1 MQQTLTYSSSSSTP
15 SPSPD
20 VIPMPAPGAGA
31 GEAPPNPKLT
41 PNLIPTPQP
50 SPRAR
55 PRSTGS
61 GRRLQPPAAVIP
73 VDYSYRTHSLLSGHH
88 SMAPSTFAS
97 SLQSFGPR
105 QTESE
110 ADVQPYS
117 SLFGDPVP
125 PPLPSSSSHLH
136 SDDYFGSAAFETLRM
151 GSVEVPSSEED
162 ALVAAMALNALIP
175 GSRERIFPSVPYTR
189 GSLLPHLQP
198 PDIQILPNSS
208 GGSSTEQLGSPNYLL
223 LAPDDI
229 LNKPDMYDLEN
240 DIEEEAEEYTVVGQR
255 LSFQDGEESAR
266 SPSRQETTA
275 KMSISSIN
283 TEDHRG
289 LLSDSYSSRDWFR
302 PAPQHFPEFTR
313 IPRLRPS
320 SKMIMSMKQDEGPLS
335 PLATMIQD
343 MNSSSSGGE
352 ERVAA
357 APSSA
362 KAKVSV
368 PKDVVLSPLQY
379 LEEQMG
385 REMGQCHRQL
395 LGDYGLPPAPPAAP
409 PPHCHRTQDQGD
421 DHSLKRSMSP
431 IIIRD
436 SIPMGGDYRV
446 DQPRTHKKTAFTIL
460 SSGQPATATATQRPA
475 AATRRHASIQSTT
488 STTTTS
494 SPAAAALVRP
504 QASPRRRSIFPASP
518 DPRLPELGYHHHSH
532 HQQQTTDD
540 SPRPSVQFN
549 MSGRLSRSKLAT
561 PQKGILQQRDSLT
574 SSMDTFTPRN
584 QSRRGSTTSLG
595 QKIKSLEAL
604 PQIMDPYRSSSIPRL
619 HYGSHMELGGPEP
632 AVFPPGALPRP
643 LKPNLNPTR
652 RQRGLL
658 RIINKE
664 EPLGSRLRLPPT
676 PRSNWVS
683 LDDLSR
689 PSFETAGSSLA
700 PTKSQAF
707 QGRRRSSSTS
717 PERRSSTQTAS
728 DRRSSNLSSV
738 TATTSDFSF
747 RRPTLATLPAA
758 QTLSRMRRKSVQA
771 PSPNRIPN
779 RIPSFSPRRQ
789 SIYQKA
795 HGKVAKPSTL
805 SPIIGTP
812 NKDSSSAQSPTH
824 RSSLMGGTLDSQSEV
839 STTRRDSLSRIPV
852 RKSPESRSNSPLK
865 DLGMAAS
872 GRSSRA
878 SVGRSPSRGLS
889 SRSPSRSMNPS
900 RTPSR
905 ESGRL
910 GLDSR
915 SASRGPTSR
924 PSSRLDQASSSRLEL
939 SHSRQ
944 EMSNSRGNSRANSRL
959 SINSSSL
966 RSSSISPATAMARNR
981 SLRATTPGRRKSIS
995 LSPTGRM
1002 DRRKSISPAA
1012 LSHSRRSSS
1021 RTGKADAPPEIL
1033 SRRNS
1038 RSRIPTRS
1046 LSQVKAA
1053 SKSPPSSSKK
1063 RSKSPEKTKSQ
1074 ATTPRTGRAAMASAT
1089 KGSPKAKPKIPASAK
1104 SKSPKESTAKTPA
1117 KSDGKK
1123 VVAGVKPPTNGKKPS
1138 NKGIPTK
1145 ETKTE
1150 KGKEKEKDKEKGKP
1164 AAAKANGKEPIAAAR
1179 TKAQVNK
1186 AKPGGGHAS
1195 QESKKPAA
1203 SKAHGIHLE
1212 KGAGNGSHASA
1223 DIPPLAAQ
1231 VGNAVLQAVEAVP
1244 AVTSEV
1250 NVPSTPGGKGSGG
1263 ANMSKLVRMSS
1274 RLSLL
1279 SNNKN
1284 RSDSPQSRKV
1294 ATLPEHANEAEEI
1307 GVHSSLPMSN
1317 DAAAILEKSQ
1327 KTLETI
1333 QKTVTEATDE
1343 IHKTISENLTDLKSL
1358 ENDRLNADPSPT
1370 PSSATMVARPGE
1382 SASRTGTADG
1392 SIAPQSSGEQPKS
1405 PFPPT
1410 QPIEAS
1416 VSVLHPNE
1424 SSAERIASVPEVECE
1439 SSDIPAPLDA
1449 SESELGEGHDVM
1461 PTPESGADFKVDAK
1475 RRSPDG
1481 QGGSAAGSGGM
1492 VKSSS
1497 QEFLEEKDNNNV
1509 KKRGGL
1515 CGCCST
1521 LFMPCRRS
1529 RCSRCCLRNRDRNQ
1543 SAENQPVLWS
1553 GNSSAT
1559 TATNVQVIDETKPK
1573 GKKKRVTEWLK
1584 SCCCCCRSCRSKKP
1598 VGSVEEEPDPV
1609 QTEAKAKKQKQETNM
1624 SSSHTMG
1631 PKPRSKCGLCL
1642 SKVFCCRS
1650 VNKVDPTTGDETEL
1664 NRCCF
1669 CIPCRRGG
1677 SRPNKK
1683 GSTVSW
1689 RDQDPEMGIKPTESS
1704 VVEGA
1709 SEAAMSA
1716 ATNAMDNQAK
1726 EGCCKRFWLM
1736 LLCCRKKKRRES
1748 NARRQSIKAPPPSEL
1763 LIQISYT
1770 QDTRKKLHNDLVEY
1784 TSKMKGAIPV
1794 LPLYLAWFCA
1804 FCNVVFPGLGG
1815 FLITFK
1821 IIISIM
1827 SISHAGT
1834 LLSGLFCLCVGI
1846 PRFSQ
1851 FDSARARIGSFI
1863 INIIVAVSQFFCV
1876 LFCFVGWGWSIWWGT
1891 IMLRCAKKLSKIK
1904 KVERLELE
1912 EEQRQAKLAEE
1923 AKNGDAEAAKT

>member
-1 MQQTLTYSSSSSTP
+1 MQQTLSYSSSSSTP

-20 VIPMPAPGAGA
+20 ALPMPTPGA
-31 GEAPPNPKLT
+31 GEAPPPPNSNPKPT

-61 GRRLQPPAAVIP
+61 GRLQPAVIP
-73 VDYSYRTHSLLSGHH
+73 VDYSYRTRSLLSGH

-97 SLQSFGPR
+97 SLQSFGARHP
-105 QTESE
+105 ESE
-110 ADVQPYS
+110 ADGQAYS

-125 PPLPSSSSHLH
+125 PPSSHLH

-175 GSRERIFPSVPYTR
+175 GARERIFPNVPYTRTTPR

-208 GGSSTEQLGSPNYLL
+208 GGSSSEQLCSPNYLL

-240 DIEEEAEEYTVVGQR
+240 DIEEEYTVVGQR
-255 LSFQDGEESAR
+255 LSFQDERDGEESAR

-275 KMSISSIN
+275 KMSVSSIN

-289 LLSDSYSSRDWFR
+289 LLNDSYSSRDWFR

-357 APSSA
+357 PASA
-362 KAKVSV
+362 KEKVSV
-368 PKDVVLSPLQY
+368 PKDVVLSPMQY

-385 REMGQCHRQL
+385 REMGQCHRQH
-395 LGDYGLPPAPPAAP
+395 LGDYGLPPPPAAP
-409 PPHCHRTQDQGD
+409 PPHCQRTAQDQGD
-421 DHSLKRSMSP
+421 EHSLKRSMSP

-460 SSGQPATATATQRPA
+460 SSGQPAATATQRPA
-475 AATRRHASIQSTT
+475 AATRRHASIQST

-494 SPAAAALVRP
+494 SPARP
-504 QASPRRRSIFPASP
+504 QASPRRRSVFPAA
-518 DPRLPELGYHHHSH
+518 DPRLPVLGFHHNNH
-532 HQQQTTDD
+532 QQTTDD

-549 MSGRLSRSKLAT
+549 MSGRFSRSKLAT

-689 PSFETAGSSLA
+689 PSFDAGSSLA
-700 PTKSQAF
+700 TKTQGIQA
-707 QGRRRSSSTS
+707 RRRSSSTS

-747 RRPTLATLPAA
+747 RRPTLSTLPAA

-789 SIYQKA
+789 SIYQKD

-824 RSSLMGGTLDSQSEV
+824 RSSVMGGGTMDTQSDV

-852 RKSPESRSNSPLK
+852 RKSPESRSSSPLK
-865 DLGMAAS
+865 DLGITAS

-878 SVGRSPSRGLS
+878 SIGRSPSRGMS
-889 SRSPSRSMNPS
+889 SRSPSRSINPS

-915 SASRGPTSR
+915 SASRGPASR
-924 PSSRLDQASSSRLEL
+924 PGSRLDQASSSRLEM
-939 SHSRQ
+939 SSSRQ
-944 EMSNSRGNSRANSRL
+944 DMSNSRGNSRANSRL

-966 RSSSISPATAMARNR
+966 RSSSISPATAMGRNR

-995 LSPTGRM
+995 LSPASAGRM
-1002 DRRKSISPAA
+1002 DRRKSISPGA
-1012 LSHSRRSSS
+1012 LSHPRRSSS
-1021 RTGKADAPPEIL
+1021 RTGKAEPPPEIL

-1046 LSQVKAA
+1046 SSQVKAA
-1053 SKSPPSSSKK
+1053 SKSPPTSSKK
-1063 RSKSPEKTKSQ
+1063 RSKSPEKAKSQ
-1074 ATTPRTGRAAMASAT
+1074 ATTPRTGRAAMALTTTT

-1104 SKSPKESTAKTPA
+1104 PKSQKESSAKTPA
-1117 KSDGKK
+1117 KPAKK
-1123 VVAGVKPPTNGKKPS
+1123 VGPGVKAAATNGKKSPS
-1138 NKGIPTK
+1138 KGIPAKDTK
-1145 ETKTE
+1145 AE
-1150 KGKEKEKDKEKGKP
+1150 KGKEKDKEKGKP
-1164 AAAKANGKEPIAAAR
+1164 AAKANGKEPIAAAR

-1186 AKPGGGHAS
+1186 AKPGAGTS

-1203 SKAHGIHLE
+1203 GKAHGITLE
-1212 KGAGNGSHASA
+1212 KGAGNGSTPVG

-1250 NVPSTPGGKGSGG
+1250 NVPSTPGGKGAGG
-1263 ANMSKLVRMSS
+1263 GNMSKLVRMSS

-1279 SNNKN
+1279 SNKN
-1284 RSDSPQSRKV
+1284 RSDSPQGKKV
-1294 ATLPEHANEAEEI
+1294 ATLQEHANESEGKLHSTLTRTLLTLVSSLPET
-1307 GVHSSLPMSN
+1307 GGHSSLPMSN

-1343 IHKTISENLTDLKSL
+1343 IHKTITENLTDLKSL

-1370 PSSATMVARPGE
+1370 PSSTTMVARPGE

-1529 RCSRCCLRNRDRNQ
+1529 RCSRCCMRNRDRNQ

-1573 GKKKRVTEWLK
+1573 GKKRVTDWLK
-1584 SCCCCCRSCRSKKP
+1584 SSCCRSCRKKP
-1598 VGSVEEEPDPV
+1598 VTSGEEEPDPV
-1609 QTEAKAKKQKQETNM
+1609 ETEAKAKKQKQETNM

-1664 NRCCF
+1664 NKCCF

-1677 SRPNKK
+1677 SKPNKK

-1709 SEAAMSA
+1709 SEVAS
-1716 ATNAMDNQAK
+1716 NVMDNQAK

-1748 NARRQSIKAPPPSEL
+1748 NARRQSIKAPPPSEA
-1763 LIQISYT
+1763 S
-1770 QDTRKKLHNDLVEY
+1770 DTRKKLHNDLVEY

-1804 FCNVVFPGLGG
+1804 FCNVVFPGL
-1815 FLITFK
+1815 
-1821 IIISIM
+1821 
-1827 SISHAGT
+1827 GT

>member
-1 MQQTLTYSSSSSTP
+1 MQQTLSYSSSSSTP

-20 VIPMPAPGAGA
+20 APPMPTPQQ
-31 GEAPPNPKLT
+31 GEAPPPNPKPT

-61 GRRLQPPAAVIP
+61 GRLQPAVIP
-73 VDYSYRTHSLLSGHH
+73 VDYSYRTRSLLSGH

-97 SLQSFGPR
+97 SLQSFGVR
-105 QTESE
+105 QPESE
-110 ADVQPYS
+110 ADGGQAYS

-125 PPLPSSSSHLH
+125 PPSSHLH

-175 GSRERIFPSVPYTR
+175 GARERIFPSVPYTRTPR

-208 GGSSTEQLGSPNYLL
+208 GGSSSEQLGSPNYLL

-240 DIEEEAEEYTVVGQR
+240 DIEEEYSVVGQR
-255 LSFQDGEESAR
+255 LSFQDERDGEESAR

-275 KMSISSIN
+275 KMSISSIA

-357 APSSA
+357 PPSP
-362 KAKVSV
+362 KEKVSV

-385 REMGQCHRQL
+385 RDMGQCHRQF
-395 LGDYGLPPAPPAAP
+395 LGDYGLPPPPAAP
-409 PPHCHRTQDQGD
+409 PPHCHRTTQDQGD

-436 SIPMGGDYRV
+436 SIPMGGEYRV

-460 SSGQPATATATQRPA
+460 SSGQPAATATQRPA
-475 AATRRHASIQSTT
+475 AATRRHASIQST

-494 SPAAAALVRP
+494 SPAVAAARP
-504 QASPRRRSIFPASP
+504 QASPRRRSVFPAA
-518 DPRLPELGYHHHSH
+518 DPRLPELGFHHHH
-532 HQQQTTDD
+532 HQLQQTTDD

-664 EPLGSRLRLPPT
+664 EPLGSRLRLPVA

-689 PSFETAGSSLA
+689 PSFDAGSSQV
-700 PTKSQAF
+700 KNQGI

-747 RRPTLATLPAA
+747 RRPTLSTLPAA

-779 RIPSFSPRRQ
+779 RIPSFSQRRQ
-789 SIYQKA
+789 SIYQKD

-824 RSSLMGGTLDSQSEV
+824 RASLMGSTMDTQSEV

-852 RKSPESRSNSPLK
+852 RKSPESRSSSPLK
-865 DLGMAAS
+865 DLGITVS

-878 SVGRSPSRGLS
+878 SIGRSPSRGLS

-915 SASRGPTSR
+915 SASRGPASR
-924 PSSRLDQASSSRLEL
+924 PGSRLEMSSSRLEMAN
-939 SHSRQ
+939 SRQ
-944 EMSNSRGNSRANSRL
+944 DISNSRGNSRGNSRANSRM

-981 SLRATTPGRRKSIS
+981 SLRSTTPGRRKSIS
-995 LSPTGRM
+995 LSPTSASRM
-1002 DRRKSISPAA
+1002 DRRKSISPGA

-1021 RTGKADAPPEIL
+1021 RTGKAEPPPEIL

-1046 LSQVKAA
+1046 SSQVKAA
-1053 SKSPPSSSKK
+1053 SKSPPASSKK

-1074 ATTPRTGRAAMASAT
+1074 ATTPRTGRAAMASAS
-1089 KGSPKAKPKIPASAK
+1089 KGSPKPKPKIPASAK
-1104 SKSPKESTAKTPA
+1104 PKNQKESSAKTPA
-1117 KSDGKK
+1117 KPAKKAGPPGK
-1123 VVAGVKPPTNGKKPS
+1123 AAANGKKPPPS
-1138 NKGIPTK
+1138 KAIPMK
-1145 ETKTE
+1145 DAKTE
-1150 KGKEKEKDKEKGKP
+1150 KGKEKEKGKQ
-1164 AAAKANGKEPIAAAR
+1164 AVKTNGKEPSAAAK
-1179 TKAQVNK
+1179 TKTQVSK
-1186 AKPGGGHAS
+1186 VKPGGVAS

-1203 SKAHGIHLE
+1203 SKAHGISLE
-1212 KGAGNGSHASA
+1212 KGAGNGSNAPGE
-1223 DIPPLAAQ
+1223 IPPLAAQ

-1250 NVPSTPGGKGSGG
+1250 NVPSTPGGKAASG

-1279 SNNKN
+1279 SNKN

-1294 ATLPEHANEAEEI
+1294 ATVPEHANESEET
-1307 GVHSSLPMSN
+1307 GGHSSLPMSN

-1449 SESELGEGHDVM
+1449 SESELGVGHDVM

-1492 VKSSS
+1492 AKSSS

-1529 RCSRCCLRNRDRNQ
+1529 RCSRCCMRKRDRNQ

-1573 GKKKRVTEWLK
+1573 GKKRVTDWLK
-1584 SCCCCCRSCRSKKP
+1584 SSCCRSCRKKP
-1598 VGSVEEEPDPV
+1598 VTSGEEEP
-1609 QTEAKAKKQKQETNM
+1609 EAKAKKQKQETNM

-1664 NRCCF
+1664 NKCCF

-1716 ATNAMDNQAK
+1716 ATTAMDNQAK

-1748 NARRQSIKAPPPSEL
+1748 NARRQSIKAPPPSE
-1763 LIQISYT
+1763 
-1770 QDTRKKLHNDLVEY
+1770 DTRKKLHNDLVEY

-1804 FCNVVFPGLGG
+1804 FCNVVFPGL
-1815 FLITFK
+1815 
-1821 IIISIM
+1821 
-1827 SISHAGT
+1827 GT

-1891 IMLRCAKKLSKIK
+1891 IMLRCARKLSKIK

>member
-1 MQQTLTYSSSSSTP
+1 MQQTLSYSSSSSTP

-20 VIPMPAPGAGA
+20 ALPMPTPGA
-31 GEAPPNPKLT
+31 GEAPPNSNPKPT

-61 GRRLQPPAAVIP
+61 GRLQPAVIP
-73 VDYSYRTHSLLSGHH
+73 VDYSYRTHSLVSGH

-97 SLQSFGPR
+97 SLQSFGAR
-105 QTESE
+105 QPESE
-110 ADVQPYS
+110 ADVQAYS

-125 PPLPSSSSHLH
+125 PPSSHLH

-175 GSRERIFPSVPYTR
+175 GARERIFPSVPYTR
-189 GSLLPHLQP
+189 TTPRGSMLPHLQP

-208 GGSSTEQLGSPNYLL
+208 GGSSSEQLGSPNYLL

-229 LNKPDMYDLEN
+229 HNKPDMYDLEN
-240 DIEEEAEEYTVVGQR
+240 DIEEEYTVVGQR
-255 LSFQDGEESAR
+255 LSFQDERDGEESAR

-275 KMSISSIN
+275 KMSVSSIN

-357 APSSA
+357 PASA
-362 KAKVSV
+362 KEKVSV

-385 REMGQCHRQL
+385 REMVQCHRQL
-395 LGDYGLPPAPPAAP
+395 LGDYGLPPPPAAP
-409 PPHCHRTQDQGD
+409 PPHCPRTTQDQGD

-460 SSGQPATATATQRPA
+460 SPGQPAATATQRPA
-475 AATRRHASIQSTT
+475 AATRRHASIQST

-494 SPAAAALVRP
+494 SPAGAARP
-504 QASPRRRSIFPASP
+504 QASPRRRSVFPAA
-518 DPRLPELGYHHHSH
+518 DPRLPELGFHH
-532 HQQQTTDD
+532 QQTTDD

-549 MSGRLSRSKLAT
+549 MSGRLSRNKLAT

-574 SSMDTFTPRN
+574 SSMDTFTPRD
-584 QSRRGSTTSLG
+584 QRRRGSTTSLG

-619 HYGSHMELGGPEP
+619 HYGSHMELAGPEP

-643 LKPNLNPTR
+643 LKPYLNPTR

-689 PSFETAGSSLA
+689 PSFDAGSSQA
-700 PTKSQAF
+700 TKTQGI

-747 RRPTLATLPAA
+747 RRPTLSTLPAA

-789 SIYQKA
+789 SIYQRD

-824 RSSLMGGTLDSQSEV
+824 RSSLMGGTMDTQSEV

-852 RKSPESRSNSPLK
+852 RKSPESRSSSPLK
-865 DLGMAAS
+865 DLGITAS

-878 SVGRSPSRGLS
+878 SIGRSPSRGMS

-910 GLDSR
+910 GLESR
-915 SASRGPTSR
+915 SASRGPASR
-924 PSSRLDQASSSRLEL
+924 PGSRLDQASSSRLEMSNSRL
-939 SHSRQ
+939 EMSSSRQ
-944 EMSNSRGNSRANSRL
+944 DMSNSRGNSRANSRL

-995 LSPTGRM
+995 LSPTSTGRM

-1012 LSHSRRSSS
+1012 LGHSRRSSS
-1021 RTGKADAPPEIL
+1021 RTGKAEPPPEIL

-1046 LSQVKAA
+1046 SSQVKGV
-1053 SKSPPSSSKK
+1053 SKSPPTSSKK

-1074 ATTPRTGRAAMASAT
+1074 ATTPRTGRAAMASAS
-1089 KGSPKAKPKIPASAK
+1089 KGSPKAKPKIPVSAK
-1104 SKSPKESTAKTPA
+1104 PKSQKESSAKTPA
-1117 KSDGKK
+1117 KPAKKDGP
-1123 VVAGVKPPTNGKKPS
+1123 GVKAAANGKKPTS
-1138 NKGIPTK
+1138 KAIPIK
-1145 ETKTE
+1145 DTKTE

-1164 AAAKANGKEPIAAAR
+1164 AAKANGKEPIAAAR
-1179 TKAQVNK
+1179 TKSQVNK
-1186 AKPGGGHAS
+1186 AKPGGGTT
-1195 QESKKPAA
+1195 QESKKTAA
-1203 SKAHGIHLE
+1203 SKTHGITLE
-1212 KGAGNGSHASA
+1212 KVAGNGSNHAG

-1279 SNNKN
+1279 SNKN

-1294 ATLPEHANEAEEI
+1294 APLPEHANESEET
-1307 GVHSSLPMSN
+1307 GGHSSLPMSN

-1529 RCSRCCLRNRDRNQ
+1529 RCSRCCMRNRDRNQ

-1573 GKKKRVTEWLK
+1573 GKKRVTDWLK
-1584 SCCCCCRSCRSKKP
+1584 SSCCRCCRKKP
-1598 VGSVEEEPDPV
+1598 VTSVGEEPDPV
-1609 QTEAKAKKQKQETNM
+1609 QTEARAKKQKQETNM
-1624 SSSHTMG
+1624 SSTMG

-1664 NRCCF
+1664 NKCCF

-1736 LLCCRKKKRRES
+1736 VLCCRKKKRRES
-1748 NARRQSIKAPPPSEL
+1748 NARRQSIKAPPPSE
-1763 LIQISYT
+1763 
-1770 QDTRKKLHNDLVEY
+1770 DTRKKLHNDLVEY

-1804 FCNVVFPGLGG
+1804 FCNVVFPGL
-1815 FLITFK
+1815 
-1821 IIISIM
+1821 
-1827 SISHAGT
+1827 GT